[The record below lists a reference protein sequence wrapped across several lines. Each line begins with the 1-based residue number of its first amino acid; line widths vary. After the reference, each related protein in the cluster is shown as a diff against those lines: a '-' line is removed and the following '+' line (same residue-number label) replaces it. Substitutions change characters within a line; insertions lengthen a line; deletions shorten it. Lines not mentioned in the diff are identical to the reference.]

1 LEALV
6 EPSIIYKTHLTGIRP
21 VLCHDQPVYMRHLQI
36 REILRERLGEEH
48 AELLTDPVI
57 TRESLDGDQE
67 ALWLSTY
74 LRDPKPY
81 PSLSDEERS
90 RVNEQLGQLLG
101 DIEVLSEELRKSEDD
116 EELCRIGEIMGKVVL
131 VPGPDCI
138 YADGEKVSLV
148 CWGFTSDKARET
160 DFRLSE
166 MIRSLASD
174 ENSEE
179 GEDAACTPKN
189 EPLSTKIRIKVA
201 DKENRPAANLRVT
214 ASYQEASAE
223 SDTDQDGRVNFP
235 KVPIPSYVNIRI
247 AFPNRESFERNI
259 ICEKEDEE
267 HLIDLPFTFR
277 QKALMRFQIVD
288 SKNRGL
294 KKIPLRLEWKR
305 NQLEDITDAE
315 GRSEFTDIPVGEK
328 VTLHVKHSKKEP
340 LSKNFLCCQ
349 KEELHQIVVD
359 IPKKDHK
366 ILWVCLCV
374 FALSGLGIL
383 AWQLTKSGPSSPEQP
398 GVIRAEPS
406 KTVAGENEEKCRCDE
421 EIEALWQEIRRLR
434 KEMEARTV
442 HQELPERMYP

>member
-1 LEALV
+1 
-6 EPSIIYKTHLTGIRP
+6 
-21 VLCHDQPVYMRHLQI
+21 MRHLQI

-48 AELLTDPVI
+48 AELLTVPVI
-57 TRESLDGDQE
+57 TRESLNGDQE

-81 PSLSDEERS
+81 PSLSDEERG
-90 RVNEQLGQLLG
+90 RVNEQLAQLLG
-101 DIEVLSEELRKSEDD
+101 DIEVLSEELRKSED
-116 EELCRIGEIMGKVVL
+116 EELSRIGEIMARAVL
-131 VPGPDCI
+131 VPGPDCV
-138 YADGEKVSLV
+138 YADAENISLV
-148 CWGFTSDKARET
+148 CWGFTSDKVRET
-160 DFRLSE
+160 EFSLSE
-166 MIRSLASD
+166 MIRSRLAPD

-179 GEDAACTPKN
+179 GEDTVCTPKN

-235 KVPIPSYVNIRI
+235 KVPIPSHVNIRI
-247 AFPNRESFERNI
+247 AFPDREPFEKNI

-288 SKNRGL
+288 SESRGL
-294 KKIPLRLEWKR
+294 KKIPLCLEWKR

-340 LSKNFLCCQ
+340 LAKNFRCCQ

-359 IPKKDHK
+359 IPKKDYK
-366 ILWVCLCV
+366 ILWIFLCV

-398 GVIRAEPS
+398 GVIPSDPS
-406 KTVAGENEEKCRCDE
+406 KTVAGESPSLEKKCRCNE